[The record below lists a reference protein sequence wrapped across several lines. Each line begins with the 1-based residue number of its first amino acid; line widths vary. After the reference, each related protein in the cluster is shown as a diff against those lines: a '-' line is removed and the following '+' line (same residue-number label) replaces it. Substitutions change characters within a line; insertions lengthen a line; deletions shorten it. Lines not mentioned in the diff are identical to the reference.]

1 MAYRM
6 PGWYKEMF
14 QGFQHSVEE
23 LFPESQPQ
31 NTPAPTSTY
40 IPCCNVH
47 TSLLLTARMS
57 VYACL
62 SVYWRAGASLPS
74 RPTGAMFLFVYIYPA
89 LMYAVMFYV
98 ILNKRKRLG
107 DCVTFYSRS
116 PKMSSIR
123 LVRRYLCVC
132 LCVLSMSIIFCCS
145 AGQSEAQHS
154 HTKSSEK

>member
-1 MAYRM
+1 MAALVIILPCKTYSKPCSKVDKPQIQVLHSNEYYLLSLSLSLPPSPILLPAALPDRAMADIKMAYRM

-31 NTPAPTSTY
+31 ITPASTSTY

-62 SVYWRAGASLPS
+62 SVYKKIFVCVFVSLEYVDN
-74 RPTGAMFLFVYIYPA
+74 FLLF
-89 LMYAVMFYV
+89 
-98 ILNKRKRLG
+98 
-107 DCVTFYSRS
+107 CRS
-116 PKMSSIR
+116 
-123 LVRRYLCVC
+123 
-132 LCVLSMSIIFCCS
+132 
-145 AGQSEAQHS
+145 E
-154 HTKSSEK
+154 